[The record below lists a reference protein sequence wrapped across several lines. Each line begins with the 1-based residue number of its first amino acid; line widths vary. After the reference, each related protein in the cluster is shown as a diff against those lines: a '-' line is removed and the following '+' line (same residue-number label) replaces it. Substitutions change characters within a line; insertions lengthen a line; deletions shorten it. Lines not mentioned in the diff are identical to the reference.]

1 MLRLLSVLALTIPAA
16 TAAQD
21 LTPAQQDAVDAR
33 IRAYLLENPEI
44 IIEALDVLEARQA
57 EQRAES
63 DAELIRRHAGEI
75 FSDGVSPVLGAE
87 SGAVTLVEFFDY
99 RCGYCKRAHPMLEAA
114 IAANPD
120 LRVVIKHFP
129 VLGPDSVHAA
139 RAASAASRLDAD
151 KFPAFNDAM
160 ISFRGDLNEAAVKRL
175 AAQAGYDLEVLSQ
188 AMNDQAVANELRD
201 NLELGRILQVT
212 GTPSFVI
219 DDRILRGMPPPEM
232 LDALIAEAREG

>member
-1 MLRLLSVLALTIPAA
+1 MFRLLSVLALTIPAA

-21 LTPAQQDAVDAR
+21 LTPSQQDSVDAR
-33 IRAYLLENPEI
+33 IRAYLLENPEV

-63 DAELIRRHAGEI
+63 DAELIRRHAADI
-75 FSDGVSPVLGAE
+75 FSDGVSPILGAPD
-87 SGAVTLVEFFDY
+87 GAVTLVEFFDY

-114 IAANPD
+114 AKANPD
-120 LRVVIKHFP
+120 LRIVIKHFP

-139 RAASAASRLDAD
+139 RAASAAARLDAD

-160 ISFRGDLNEAAVKRL
+160 ISFRGELNEAAVKRL
-175 AAQAGYDLEVLSQ
+175 AAQAGYDPEALSQ

-201 NLELGRILQVT
+201 NLELGRVLQVT